1 MKTFYL
7 KVLAPDHPYYEGD
20 CESLI
25 ITTMT
30 GEYGILA
37 GHSNLITAVSP
48 GVLKFKTPN
57 GDKYLAAVSKGI
69 LKVENNRVLILVNTI
84 ENPDEIDEKRALR
97 DEEEARE
104 ALLQKKSMQDYR
116 LAQAKMARAANRLKV
131 KNSSQH

>member
-1 MKTFYL
+1 MKTFQL

-20 CESLI
+20 CQSLI

-37 GHSNLITAVSP
+37 DHSNLITAVSP
-48 GVLKFKTPN
+48 GTLKFRTPN
-57 GDKYLAAVSKGI
+57 GDEYLAAVSKGI

-97 DEEEARE
+97 AEEEAKE

-131 KNSSQH
+131 KHNNKR